1 MPASLANGIVDSMLL
16 VDRSGAYVGQPY
28 VVSPDGRV
36 FEPVATEEG
45 YSIFVHTFG
54 ADATTGDSTAAQTGG
69 M

>member
-1 MPASLANGIVDSMLL
+1 M
-16 VDRSGAYVGQPY
+16 SGSPY

-54 ADATTGDSTAAQTGG
+54 ADATTGGSTAALTGG